1 MNDRFHYDALV
12 DDALRSVVRRVLV
25 QVAEKGLPGSHHFYI
40 SFRSTDPGVEL
51 PDYLLAKY
59 PEEMTIV
66 LQHQYWDLVIH
77 DDYFEVSLSFNK
89 LQEHI
94 KVPFMALSAFVD
106 PSVRFGLQFD
116 RKDTAGNLLDK
127 TDAVSAAPASLP
139 APEPR
144 PRQVRQ
150 RRNPRP
156 SPRTP
161 PRRSSSS
168 TASEKSRRNR
178 GFCSMGTALRARS
191 RHVRIPVPGNVSARS
206 RTPRPYRK
214 LSVRFRRRRPGST
227 ASDVLTV
234 DPQGADPAR
243 RRPGLSRHLA
253 PAAARPSRAA
263 ALDPRRP
270 RGLAPTTSSW
280 RSTC

>member
-12 DDALRSVVRRVLV
+12 DDALRSVVKRVLV

-77 DDYFEVSLSFNK
+77 DDYFEVSVSFNK

-116 RKDTAGNLLDK
+116 RKDSGGNLLDK
-127 TDAVSAAPASLP
+127 NDAVSAAPASLP
-139 APEPR
+139 APEPKAKAG
-144 PRQVRQ
+144 P
-150 RRNPRP
+150 
-156 SPRTP
+156 
-161 PRRSSSS
+161 
-168 TASEKSRRNR
+168 ASGDPEAKPEDAASKIVKLDS
-178 GFCSMGTALRARS
+178 F
-191 RHVRIPVPGNVSARS
+191 
-206 RTPRPYRK
+206 RK
-214 LSVRFRRRRPGST
+214 K
-227 ASDVLTV
+227 
-234 DPQGADPAR
+234 
-243 RRPGLSRHLA
+243 
-253 PAAARPSRAA
+253 
-263 ALDPRRP
+263 
-270 RGLAPTTSSW
+270 
-280 RSTC
+280 